1 MEALETEVSLFV
13 ARGRRIGREESK
25 ETKNFGN
32 VKRGLVKREK
42 ERMARII
49 LLLIAVRRNQHGD

>member
-1 MEALETEVSLFV
+1 MGALETEVFRESLFV

-32 VKRGLVKREK
+32 VKRGLVKREREK
-42 ERMARII
+42 EW
-49 LLLIAVRRNQHGD
+49 QE